1 MQGKLLLR
9 PYQRRNIRCSHSGAM
24 QYGHPE
30 HFDRYCTERAAQY
43 VSRSLIITC
52 RDPQHTSRT
61 SLEMASL
68 LSHP

>member
-1 MQGKLLLR
+1 MQGKLLFR
-9 PYQRRNIRCSHSGAM
+9 PYQRRNIRCSHSGTM

-30 HFDRYCTERAAQY
+30 HLDRYCTKREAQY
-43 VSRSLIITC
+43 VFPSLILTH

-61 SLEMASL
+61 SLEMSSL